1 MRKVLTVAVAAL
13 LLLVS
18 AHAEDNPAP
27 KLGFKTSGD
36 SVYDFKTEVL
46 LENAPDTSTPAG
58 VVLYWSGIANSTKN
72 YDDPPTAPEIRY
84 DELKSR
90 AMVEFENQL
99 LSKALGEAVSKLRNE
114 TGERESRYQS
124 KRSAAVIDSEEKQE
138 DGSVV
143 IVTSQKRES
152 RYKNNDDEWET
163 SEEQPTYFRY
173 QLLTSE
179 DGTWR
184 INRVE
189 RGRAPRDAKES
200 EKTISWDSYRNSGL
214 EFAYEFSK
222 SEDAELTKPELK
234 TGTPEEAALSFANN
248 LRSFH
253 DDIDM
258 HFFGV
263 LWQGLSNA
271 TERLFT
277 KEYIEGVHKS
287 SDERSAKYPPKEKH
301 LASVE
306 EVKDKADNAATVVFK
321 LPDSKASD
329 KLVVKVV
336 KEGESWRVN
345 EVGTL
350 RDAGTEKESY
360 EPKEDIYRRW

>member
-1 MRKVLTVAVAAL
+1 MRKVLTVAVTAL

-58 VVLYWSGIANSTKN
+58 VVLYWSGIANNTKN
-72 YDDPPTAPEIRY
+72 YDDPPIAPEIRY
-84 DELKSR
+84 DELKSK

-99 LSKALGEAVSKLRNE
+99 LSKALAEATSKARNE
-114 TGERESRYQS
+114 SGERESRYQS

-143 IVTSQKRES
+143 IVTSQAGES
-152 RYKNNDDEWET
+152 RYKNNDGEWEV
-163 SEEQPTYFRY
+163 SASPPTYFRY
-173 QLLTSE
+173 QLLKGE

-184 INRVE
+184 IDQVE
-189 RGRAPRDAKES
+189 RGRAPRDAKEG
-200 EKTISWDSYRNSGL
+200 EKTINWDSYRNSGL

-234 TGTPEEAALSFANN
+234 AGTPEEAALSFAND
-248 LRSFH
+248 LRGFTN
-253 DDIDM
+253 DIDM
-258 HFFGV
+258 HFFG
-263 LWQGLSNA
+263 LLCQGLSNA
-271 TERLFT
+271 TEHLFT

-287 SDERSAKYPPKEKH
+287 SDERSAKNPPKEKQ

-306 EVKDKADNAATVVFK
+306 EVKEKTDTSATVVFK

-329 KLVVKVV
+329 KLVIKVV

-350 RDAGTEKESY
+350 RDAGTERESY
-360 EPKEDIYRRW
+360 EPKENIYRRW